1 MRRFSYPM
9 TLLLFLASVMAGCS
23 SRDPNLPEL
32 FDANGT
38 IKLNGQPLA
47 NAVISFRP
55 IGTTRGNGAIGQTDA
70 EGRYTLTSRHL
81 GKGVPAGEYCVT
93 IEKMVASDGSE
104 LHDLDNFDPQST
116 PCKSLLP
123 PYYSK
128 PGLSKLTATV
138 SKENT
143 ENNFDLSL

>member
-1 MRRFSYPM
+1 MRRFFYPM
-9 TLLLFLASVMAGCS
+9 TLLVFLAFLMAGCS

-32 FDANGT
+32 LDANGT
-38 IKLNGQPLA
+38 VKLNGQPLA
-47 NAVISFRP
+47 NAVVSFRP
-55 IGTTRGNGAIGQTDA
+55 LGTTRGSGAIGQTDD

-93 IEKMVASDGSE
+93 IEKMVAPDGSE
-104 LHDLDNFDPQST
+104 LQDLANFDPQST
-116 PCKSLLP
+116 PCKPLLP
-123 PYYSK
+123 SYYSK

-138 SKENT
+138 SKENG